1 MPTPELSKIRNFSII
16 AHIDHGK
23 STLADRFL
31 VHTQT
36 VEMRTFHDQL
46 LDAMDLEQE
55 RGITIKSHPV
65 KMYFHSKDGNTYD
78 FNLIDTPGHV
88 DFNYEVSRSL
98 AACEG
103 AILLIDASQG
113 VQAQTIANLNLANE
127 QNLAIIPVINKIDLP
142 AADVEG
148 CLNQLEELLA
158 IPREEALLVSARA
171 DLGIEELME
180 AVVERIPPPKG
191 NDDKLQALIFDS
203 IFDDYRGVVTYVRV
217 VNGTVRPK
225 DNIHLI
231 ETGVDTSVKDVGYF
245 SPRMKSTDSLGP
257 GDVGYIITTLKTPKD
272 TKVGDTVTLS
282 ANPAQEALPGFK
294 QSVPMVFSGIY
305 PVEADEYEQL
315 KFNIA
320 KLQLN
325 DAAFIAV
332 PESSIALGAGFR
344 CGFLGLLHMD
354 IVQERLRREYGMD
367 LILTY
372 PSVEYHVFMKDGTMR
387 KVDNPLYM
395 PEVNLIEHIEEPMIR
410 CQIISPSK
418 FMGPI
423 MNLVLDKRG
432 ICQQTD
438 TVDANHV
445 MVTARMPLHE
455 IVLDFYDKLKTI
467 TRGYGSMDYHPD
479 GYEPGP
485 MVKLEILVNGEPV
498 DAFASICHAD
508 RAVARARQICERLRE
523 AIPPQM
529 FKVAIQGAIGGKIIA
544 REDVRQ
550 YRKNVLAKC
559 YGGDITRKRKLLEKQ
574 KEGKK
579 RMKQYGNVNI
589 PQEAFIAVLRNN
601 EEDSK

>member
-1 MPTPELSKIRNFSII
+1 MPELDLSHIRNFSII

-46 LDAMDLEQE
+46 LDDMDLEKE
-55 RGITIKSHPV
+55 RGITIRSHPV
-65 KMYFHSKDGNTYD
+65 KMKYHAKDGETYD

-113 VQAQTIANLNLANE
+113 VQAQTIANLNLALR
-127 QNLAIIPVINKIDLP
+127 QNLAIIPVLNKIDLP
-142 AADVEG
+142 SADVDM
-148 CLNQLEELLA
+148 CLEQLEEILQ
-158 IPREEALLVSARA
+158 IPREEALQVSARA
-171 DLGIEELME
+171 DIGIDELME
-180 AVVERIPPPKG
+180 AVVQRIPPPKG
-191 NDDKLQALIFDS
+191 EDDRLQALVFDS
-203 IFDDYRGVVTYVRV
+203 LFDDYRGVVTYIRV
-217 VNGTVRPK
+217 MNGTVKAR
-225 DNIHLI
+225 DAIRLMAT
-231 ETGVDTSVKDVGYF
+231 ETETEVKEVGCF
-245 SPRMKSTDSLGP
+245 TPHMKPLEKLGP
-257 GDVGYIITTLKTPKD
+257 GDTGYLITTLKSPKD
-272 TKVGDTVTLS
+272 IQVGDTVTLS
-282 ANPAQEALPGFK
+282 AKPAQDPLPGFQK
-294 QSVPMVFSGIY
+294 SVPMVFSGIY
-305 PVEADEYEQL
+305 PIEADQYEQL

-325 DAAFIAV
+325 DPAFLAT
-332 PESSIALGAGFR
+332 PENSIALGAGFR

-354 IVQERLRREYGMD
+354 IVQERLRRDYGMD

-372 PSVEYHVFMKDGTMR
+372 PSVEYHVYLKNGTMV
-387 KVDNPLYM
+387 KVDNPLHM
-395 PEVNLIEHIEEPMIR
+395 PEQNLIEHAEEPMIKA
-410 CQIISPSK
+410 QILAPTK

-423 MNLVLDKRG
+423 MNLILDKRG
-432 ICQQTD
+432 LCQHTE

-445 MVTARMPLHE
+445 MLTARMPLHE

-467 TRGYGSMDYHPD
+467 TRGYGSMDYEPD
-479 GYEPGP
+479 GYQTGP

-508 RAVARARQICERLRE
+508 RAVSRARTICQRLRE
-523 AIPPQM
+523 AIPPQQ
-529 FKVAIQGAIGGKIIA
+529 FKVALQGAIGGRIIA

-550 YRKNVLAKC
+550 FRKDVLAKC

-579 RMKQYGNVNI
+579 RMKLYGNVNI
-589 PQEAFIAVLRNN
+589 PQEAFIAVLRND
-601 EEDSK
+601 EENQK